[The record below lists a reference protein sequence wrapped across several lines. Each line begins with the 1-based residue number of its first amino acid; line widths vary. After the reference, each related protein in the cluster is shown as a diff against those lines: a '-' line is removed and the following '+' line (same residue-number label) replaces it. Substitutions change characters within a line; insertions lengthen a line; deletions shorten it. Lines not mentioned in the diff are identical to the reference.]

1 MAKPHWFPFYVPDF
15 LSSPTVTM
23 MSAEEVGG
31 YVLLLCYAWQD
42 PQGSLPADD
51 DSLRVLSRLK
61 GDLSRIKS
69 CFTEKKGRLYNKRLS
84 QELDKVKEKSD
95 AAKRSI
101 SIRWKNE
108 RNTNVQ
114 RTKYSSQSES
124 QSQSESELQSDSE
137 SESEKEIKSCAEVPK
152 PRTPPKSAATHEAYR
167 EAYQGRYGVDPVRNQ
182 QTNSMLCRLVDK
194 LGQDEAPQVA
204 RFYLTHNNP
213 FYVAKRHPVNLLLA
227 DAEGLRT
234 QWATGTKATTSEAK
248 NAEFKDNVVS
258 QADRIIANMQRK
270 GRL

>member
-95 AAKRSI
+95 AAKRSAAL
-101 SIRWKNE
+101 RWHNE
-108 RNTNVQ
+108 GNANALRRQ
-114 RTKYSSQSES
+114 CSSQSES
-124 QSQSESELQSDSE
+124 QSQSESELQSESE
-137 SESEKEIKSCAEVPK
+137 SESEKEVKSCAEVQK
-152 PRTPPKSAATHEAYR
+152 PRTPPKSADVFEAYR
-167 EAYQGRYGVDPVRNQ
+167 EAYESRYGVDPVRNQ

-194 LGQDEAPQVA
+194 LGAGEAAHVA

-248 NAEFKDNVVS
+248 QAELKDSVVE
-258 QADRIIANMQRK
+258 QAKRVEALLQ
-270 GRL
+270 GRRG